1 MALRLP
7 VWFRPPSG
15 ARICAWLLLTLGVF
29 FTCSAVARTALMVV
43 GDSTRGRVQ
52 YSVRAYGLSRGSIYR
67 VHYSFEAEGR
77 PWNGTS
83 ETASESAPMGPMY
96 VRYLSWLPQ
105 VNGPDS
111 LGYLSVG
118 LIARLLA
125 ASLLSGAALA
135 LLRPR

>member
-1 MALRLP
+1 
-7 VWFRPPSG
+7 
-15 ARICAWLLLTLGVF
+15 
-29 FTCSAVARTALMVV
+29 
-43 GDSTRGRVQ
+43 
-52 YSVRAYGLSRGSIYR
+52 
-67 VHYSFEAEGR
+67 
-77 PWNGTS
+77 
-83 ETASESAPMGPMY
+83 MY

-111 LGYLSVG
+111 LGYLTVG